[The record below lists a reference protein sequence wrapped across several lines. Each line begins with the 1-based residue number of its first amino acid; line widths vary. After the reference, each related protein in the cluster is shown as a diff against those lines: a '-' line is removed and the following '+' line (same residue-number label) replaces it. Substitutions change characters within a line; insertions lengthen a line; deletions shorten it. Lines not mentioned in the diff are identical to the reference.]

1 MPPTSAR
8 TAEGDLLATHRIR
21 VSITRSYSRVQTEMW
36 RDKIE
41 EIVRKYHSREAQAQL
56 TKYFGEVRALAQHM
70 LSEVG
75 ARTEP
80 SIEATVPRLPYQGS
94 RRTTSR

>member
-1 MPPTSAR
+1 
-8 TAEGDLLATHRIR
+8 
-21 VSITRSYSRVQTEMW
+21 MW

-41 EIVRKYHSREAQAQL
+41 EIVRKYHSREPQAQL

-75 ARTEP
+75 ART
-80 SIEATVPRLPYQGS
+80 
-94 RRTTSR
+94 